1 MPNDDITHPIPDL
14 TGYIT
19 EGQLYVD
26 RQLHNRQV
34 YYDIQTESEL
44 LLQKKKKLKKKID
57 FSSHQCASFTLK
69 IDEVCHWGKHDSQR
83 SCRCFKSIG
92 T

>member
-44 LLQKKKKLKKKID
+44 LLQKKKN
-57 FSSHQCASFTLK
+57 
-69 IDEVCHWGKHDSQR
+69 
-83 SCRCFKSIG
+83 
-92 T
+92 